1 MPYRAKKWPAAA
13 LLAIMMSV
21 SQMASAALVE
31 RAGGQAFYDT
41 VLNITWLT
49 NANLAQSENFGSN
62 DLQMNEA
69 VEIVRDM
76 ISISREKPLR

>member
-1 MPYRAKKWPAAA
+1 MLPRLTANSQERIDQNQNFQFFLKIGNGYRPKKSRG
-13 LLAIMMSV
+13 LS
-21 SQMASAALVE
+21 
-31 RAGGQAFYDT
+31 RRD
-41 VLNITWLT
+41 
-49 NANLAQSENFGSN
+49 AQGENFGSN